1 MKVRYTDTYEYQ
13 ILQKLEEIPGYAIL
27 RSELEDIGPKR
38 QVNYA
43 IAQLIK
49 KRNLIKLG
57 SGIYARLKPSTFR
70 PGEYIMPGPGF
81 IGIIREAL
89 TKLGIPWELSK
100 YEKLYNAGEWTQVP
114 VRPTTII
121 QKRMRRKLRYADK
134 EFPFEIQTRPS

>member
-1 MKVRYTDTYEYQ
+1 
-13 ILQKLEEIPGYAIL
+13 
-27 RSELEDIGPKR
+27 
-38 QVNYA
+38 
-43 IAQLIK
+43 
-49 KRNLIKLG
+49 
-57 SGIYARLKPSTFR
+57 
-70 PGEYIMPGPGF
+70 MPGPGF